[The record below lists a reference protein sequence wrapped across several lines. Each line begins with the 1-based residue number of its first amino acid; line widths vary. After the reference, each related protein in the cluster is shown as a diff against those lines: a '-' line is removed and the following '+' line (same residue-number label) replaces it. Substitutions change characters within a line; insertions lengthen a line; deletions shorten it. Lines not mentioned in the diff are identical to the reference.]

1 MTYCID
7 TKAPDNYQCFIEQQN
22 NTKFEKGKSIESLF
36 QNVYYVLIIC
46 TNNTESL
53 FRGTSKITLC
63 ILPKIKTWKFGR
75 INYLFVVF
83 LNP

>member
-36 QNVYYVLIIC
+36 QNVYYVLIIGKA
-46 TNNTESL
+46 SL
-53 FRGTSKITLC
+53 EVRPKLHYASSPKSKLGNLVELI
-63 ILPKIKTWKFGR
+63 I
-75 INYLFVVF
+75 F
-83 LNP
+83 LSYF